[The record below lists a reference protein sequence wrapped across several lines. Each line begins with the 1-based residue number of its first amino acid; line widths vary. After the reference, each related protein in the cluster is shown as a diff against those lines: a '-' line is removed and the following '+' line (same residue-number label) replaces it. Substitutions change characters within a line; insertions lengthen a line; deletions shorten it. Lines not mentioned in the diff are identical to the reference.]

1 MTKEFGMS
9 GSTFFVS
16 EAAVRNLKQKATS
29 RIRGVGSAHMSEAL
43 AAALGFKTH
52 AALRS
57 ALAHGKTTE
66 VTKPNNTLAM
76 QRLQQLGYEVPPDL
90 KLFPELDRSYSPF
103 TTLPLR
109 ERRGIRWNAWRNM
122 MVAAIN
128 AGLDQGHF
136 GLSPG
141 EDWWPGADPQNNGGL
156 RYNYRFIFDGSID
169 AVATVS
175 AISGDELAI
184 HVLLA
189 PRNDQVEASSN
200 NGLTDGAACA
210 HGWLERRLGAW
221 IQDGGDDFRCKRALQ
236 DRVAAAR
243 SEPKGYADQGSFIL

>member
-1 MTKEFGMS
+1 MS

-16 EAAVRNLKQKATS
+16 EAAVRNLKQRAAP
-29 RIRGVGSAHMSEAL
+29 RIRGVCSAHMSEAL

-57 ALAHGKTTE
+57 ALANGKTTE
-66 VTKPNNTLAM
+66 ATKPNNTLAI

-109 ERRGIRWNAWRNM
+109 VRRGVRWNAWRNM

-128 AGLDQGHF
+128 AGLDQGLF
-136 GLSPG
+136 GLAPG
-141 EDWWPGADPQNNGGL
+141 EDWWPGADPKNNGGL
-156 RYNYRFIFDGSID
+156 RYNYRFIFDGNLD

-175 AISGDELAI
+175 AISGDELSI
-184 HVLLA
+184 HVLLV
-189 PRNDQVEASSN
+189 PRNAQIEPSSN
-200 NGLTDGAACA
+200 NGLTDGAANA
-210 HGWLERRLGAW
+210 HGWVERRLGAW
-221 IQDGGDDFRCKRALQ
+221 IQDGGEEFSCKRAIQ

-243 SEPKGYADQGSFIL
+243 CEPKGYADQGSFFQ